1 MSVADSSEEVCDGYR
16 PPLQQTMI
24 IRARIVVTMDGPPVE
39 NGAIVISGNRV
50 VDVGKFPEISAR
62 HSSRKIVDL
71 GKRALLPGLIN
82 AHCHLDYTCLRGQ
95 IRPKKS
101 FADWIRA
108 INSAKA
114 NLSPE
119 DYIASV
125 NEGFAEAA
133 RFGTTTIVNL
143 CAFPELVAQI
153 DEPIRAWWF
162 GELID
167 VRGSDRANEIVDL
180 AVRSLKPKQ
189 NWGLAPHALFTAS
202 PNLFRHCE
210 EIARR
215 GNILL
220 TTHLA
225 ESYEEFLMFCE
236 ASGPLYE
243 FLKEIGRD
251 MSDCGRRTPLAIFLG
266 ASGGSTRESFR
277 SRAQTNWIVAHLN
290 ELAESDWDLL
300 ATSTEVAG
308 GGSTAKFALV
318 HCPRSH
324 KYFGHSPFQFE
335 KFRERGF
342 NICLGTD
349 SLASNV
355 DLNLFAEMRQF
366 QKTFLKISA
375 AEILSMATVN
385 PGRALRQETRLG
397 KIRFGFYAD
406 LISVPCASSSN
417 VFEEII
423 AFDQPVDWS
432 MIDGQVR
439 SR

>member
-1 MSVADSSEEVCDGYR
+1 
-16 PPLQQTMI
+16 MI
-24 IRARIVVTMDGPPVE
+24 IRARVIITMDGPPIE
-39 NGAIVISGNRV
+39 NGAVGISGNRI

-62 HSSRKIVDL
+62 QPSREIVDL
-71 GKRALLPGLIN
+71 GERALLPGLIN
-82 AHCHLDYTCLRGQ
+82 AHCHLDYTCLRGR
-95 IRPKKS
+95 IRPQKS
-101 FADWIRA
+101 FAGWIRA

-114 NLSPE
+114 NLSSE
-119 DYIASV
+119 DYIASI

-133 RFGTTTIVNL
+133 GFGTTTIVNL

-153 DEPIRAWWF
+153 DEPIRTWWF

-167 VRGSDRANEIVDL
+167 VRSSDRANEIVDL
-180 AVRSLKPKQ
+180 AIRSLKSKE

-225 ESYEEFLMFCE
+225 ESHEEFSMFRQ
-236 ASGPLYE
+236 ASGPLYK
-243 FLKEIGRD
+243 FMKEIGRD
-251 MSDCGRRTPLAIFLG
+251 MNDCAHETPVGLFLG
-266 ASGGSTRESFR
+266 VSDWHNSALR
-277 SRAQTNWIVAHLN
+277 NWIVVHLN
-290 ELAESDWDLL
+290 QLAESDFELL
-300 ATSTEVAG
+300 APPTEAAG
-308 GGSTAKFALV
+308 AGTTTKFAIA

-335 KFRERGF
+335 KFRERGL

-366 QKTFLKISA
+366 QKTFPKISPG
-375 AEILSMATVN
+375 EILSMATVN
-385 PGRALRQETRLG
+385 PARALRQETRLG

-423 AFDQPVDWS
+423 AFDQPVDWL
-432 MIDGQVR
+432 MIDGKVR